1 MTTHLL
7 VADDHRI
14 VLQGIRTLLSAL
26 PGVLIDT
33 ATTADGVLRAL
44 TASPYSYSVA
54 VVDLDLPGAHGTSL
68 LAAIADRSAHT
79 RVIVY
84 TMHEELW
91 VARQLQQVPLAG
103 VVLKSEPPAL
113 LLAAVASVREGGEYL
128 SPRFRAIVD
137 QALTCGLSARE
148 TAVLELL
155 AQGLPSREIAT
166 RLCLSENT
174 IEYYRKRLMRRFCAR
189 NMVDMVQQA
198 TREGLL
204 RCPPMEPLPGE
215 DERRE
220 KASPPGSRVGEKR

>member
-14 VLQGIRTLLSAL
+14 VLQGIRTLLAAL

-44 TASPYSYSVA
+44 TASPYTYPVA
-54 VVDLDLPGAHGTSL
+54 VIDLDLPGANGIGL
-68 LAAIADRSAHT
+68 LAAIAAQSPHT

-91 VARQLQQVPLAG
+91 VARQLQQAPVAG
-103 VVLKSEPPAL
+103 VVLKSEPPSL
-113 LLAAVASVREGGEYL
+113 LLAAVASVRAGGVYL
-128 SPRFRAIVD
+128 SPRFQAIAD
-137 QALTCGLSARE
+137 QALTCGLSPRE
-148 TAVLELL
+148 TSVLELL
-155 AQGLPSREIAT
+155 AQGLPTKEIAT

-204 RCPPMEPLPGE
+204 PCPPTEPLSAE
-215 DERRE
+215 N
-220 KASPPGSRVGEKR
+220 KR